1 MCDIFLC
8 IKLKSTDRFDCKEIW
23 RIKTKNYFEDYNYWF
38 LTLQNLVNNIYYINV
53 IPGFGQSGRPPILL
67 VKQSAKTL

>member
-1 MCDIFLC
+1 MYDIFLC
-8 IKLKSTDRFDCKEIW
+8 IILKLTDRFDCKEIW
-23 RIKTKNYFEDYNYWF
+23 RINTKNYFEDYTDWF
-38 LTLQNLVNNIYYINV
+38 LTSKNLVKNIYYIYE

>member
-1 MCDIFLC
+1 MYYIKINRKILRRYEEFILKMILKTAIFGF
-8 IKLKSTDRFDCKEIW
+8 KLYKIW
-23 RIKTKNYFEDYNYWF
+23 LKIFIN
-38 LTLQNLVNNIYYINV
+38 INV